1 MDYGKLI
8 NLLEN
13 DNNKVIP
20 IIKSKED
27 IEKIKFSPVIME
39 YVFREKNSKDIILDM
54 DKDKLSVGTVL
65 SKEEAKFCIDNG
77 INIMFSPHL
86 DEDLVKY
93 CIDNNGILI
102 PGIFTA
108 TEIMKAYNIG
118 VKVMKFFP
126 CHSNDNIKMLKQY
139 SDIFD
144 KLGIK
149 FIATGGIDNTNYKEV
164 LSIKNVVAVGSSK
177 IREII

>member
-1 MDYGKLI
+1 MDYSKLI

-13 DNNKVIP
+13 DNNKIIP
-20 IIKSKED
+20 IIKGKED

-39 YVFREKNSKDIILDM
+39 YVYREKNSKDIILDM

-93 CIDNNGILI
+93 CINN
-102 PGIFTA
+102 
-108 TEIMKAYNIG
+108 N
-118 VKVMKFFP
+118 
-126 CHSNDNIKMLKQY
+126 
-139 SDIFD
+139 
-144 KLGIK
+144 
-149 FIATGGIDNTNYKEV
+149 EV
-164 LSIKNVVAVGSSK
+164 
-177 IREII
+177 